1 MKKIL
6 AIMLTVALVM
16 SLGAVTALAA
26 PTYDVTGV
34 LVTSSSGH
42 VTGTLSGTAYTL
54 DVIGQVSEYAEN
66 SATFSGTV
74 SGTITGTITASIN
87 SNGIDTLS
95 GTIVSDEETYRITGI
110 FPKSGTKGD
119 FKGNI
124 FTGPAPTYVES
135 MSILGDSSV
144 AVGST
149 IQLSIDTQP
158 TGSSNEVVW
167 SVWTAP
173 DTIGTIG
180 TIDENTGVLTGL
192 KTGTL
197 TVIAKALDGSLK
209 DATKLIEVVNPETE
223 VVAAVDPTYIIV
235 IPAAVNLGTLQKGVA
250 VTPQTFNVSAQ
261 DVLIEAGKSIKVKVA
276 SSFLLKSGSAE
287 LVYQLLSGSDVLET
301 GDTFA
306 TFTGVA
312 TQNGS
317 VQVPSTNGITT
328 AGIYQDTMVFSI
340 SYE

>member
-1 MKKIL
+1 MKRVLVIIL
-6 AIMLTVALVM
+6 TIAMVM
-16 SLGAVTALAA
+16 SLGAVTVAAA
-26 PTYDVTGV
+26 PAYDVTGV
-34 LVTSSSGH
+34 LVTDSSGN
-42 VTGTLSGTAYTL
+42 VTGALSGADYTL
-54 DVIGQVSEYAEN
+54 DVIGQVSEYTDN

-135 MSILGDSSV
+135 MSILGDSLV

-149 IQLSIDTQP
+149 IQLSVDTQP
-158 TGSSNEVVW
+158 TGSSNAVLW
-167 SVWTAP
+167 SVWTS
-173 DTIGTIG
+173 DKNTYG

-223 VVAAVDPTYIIV
+223 VIAAVDPSFIIM
-235 IPAAVNLGTLQKGVA
+235 IPPSVNLGTLQKGVSA
-250 VTPQTFNVSAQ
+250 APQPFNVTAQ
-261 DVLIEAGKSIKVKVA
+261 DVLIEEGKSIKVKVA
-276 SSFLLKSGSAE
+276 SSFLLRSGDAE
-287 LVYQLLSGSDVLET
+287 LAYQLLSGSDVLAT
-301 GDTFA
+301 GGTFA
-306 TFTGVA
+306 TFTGNR
-312 TQNGS
+312 TQNGT
-317 VQVPSTNGITT
+317 VRVPDTSGIST
-328 AGIYQDTMVFSI
+328 AGVYQDTMVFSI